1 MLGFRRLDYVD
12 STDFLYVLG
21 ITCLFLCA
29 VYWALK
35 FAKPYFLNQL
45 VKKKES
51 NIQVDEIRYVPNV
64 GHICVL
70 TVKQQS
76 FVTISNKAG
85 VGIAPLL
92 NDINNKDIVSNEVNT
107 GQELV

>member
-1 MLGFRRLDYVD
+1 MPGFRRLDYVD

-29 VYWALK
+29 VYWALRLS
-35 FAKPYFLNQL
+35 KPYFMNQF

-92 NDINNKDIVSNEVNT
+92 IDVNNKENVSNEVGT
-107 GQELV
+107 GHELV

>member
-1 MLGFRRLDYVD
+1 M
-12 STDFLYVLG
+12 
-21 ITCLFLCA
+21 
-29 VYWALK
+29 
-35 FAKPYFLNQL
+35 
-45 VKKKES
+45 
-51 NIQVDEIRYVPNV
+51 PNV

-92 NDINNKDIVSNEVNT
+92 IDLNNKENVSNEVGT
-107 GQELV
+107 GHELV